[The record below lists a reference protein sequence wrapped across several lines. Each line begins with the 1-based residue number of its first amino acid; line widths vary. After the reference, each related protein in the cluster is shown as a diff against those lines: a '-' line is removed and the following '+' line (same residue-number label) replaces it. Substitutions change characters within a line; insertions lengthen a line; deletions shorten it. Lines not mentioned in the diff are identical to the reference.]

1 MFPDGSPLFLVKLK
15 NTLKQIFQECLVVVE
30 AIMLHLAVGV
40 PAFSLSSLDWSYRD
54 YTWHSNI
61 DTYDKIVFDDVR
73 SNVILTAI
81 LAYMASE
88 DKNKASREKRV
99 MPINPRTGKEVSW
112 PSTRNPR
119 RERAEIF

>member
-1 MFPDGSPLFLVKLK
+1 MPGGGGSDYASF
-15 NTLKQIFQECLVVVE
+15 
-30 AIMLHLAVGV
+30 LAVGV

-54 YTWHSNI
+54 YTWHTNI

-99 MPINPRTGKEVSW
+99 MPVNPRTGKEVPW
-112 PSTRNPR
+112 PNTRSPR
-119 RERAEIF
+119 RERPEIF